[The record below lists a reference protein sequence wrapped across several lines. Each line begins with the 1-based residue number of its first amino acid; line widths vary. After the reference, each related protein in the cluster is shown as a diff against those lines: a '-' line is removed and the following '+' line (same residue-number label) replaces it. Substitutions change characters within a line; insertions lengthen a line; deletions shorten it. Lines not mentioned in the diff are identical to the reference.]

1 MFAGMHF
8 ASRESRPFAKNSKNR
23 SVQYL
28 NVTTADQKYYL
39 LLKLNNN
46 KWDTIRET
54 SSGNLL
60 KVVEKWDILKYKIHG
75 LYLKCSLGIYVICS
89 TINQTVNILH

>member
-1 MFAGMHF
+1 MHF
-8 ASRESRPFAKNSKNR
+8 AGREFRLFAKNSKNR

-46 KWDTIRET
+46 KRDTIRET
-54 SSGNLL
+54 SS
-60 KVVEKWDILKYKIHG
+60 
-75 LYLKCSLGIYVICS
+75 CS
-89 TINQTVNILH
+89 NN

>member
-1 MFAGMHF
+1 MMNFVNDFFVFSGMHF

-46 KWDTIRET
+46 KRDTIRET
-54 SSGNLL
+54 SS
-60 KVVEKWDILKYKIHG
+60 
-75 LYLKCSLGIYVICS
+75 CS
-89 TINQTVNILH
+89 NN